1 MSSHPDSQYTH
12 NQKLTNEHV
21 TLLQN
26 TMFKLIENPILVDHL
41 TVNEVL
47 NLSTFSRKMPYHLP
61 FPFLSRNDG
70 RMGHPIWRT
79 YYDRT
84 TQHCLPL
91 YHKFQELG
99 SKYNLKQFIQ
109 CVRER

>member
-1 MSSHPDSQYTH
+1 MTTQTASRQTH

-26 TMFKLIENPILVDHL
+26 TMFRLIQHPKLVDHL

-47 NLSTFSRKMPYHLP
+47 NLSTFSRQIYYAIP
-61 FPFLSRNDG
+61 FPFLSRHTG
-70 RMGHPIWRT
+70 MGHPIWST
-79 YYDRT
+79 YDDW
-84 TQHCLPL
+84 QKPHCLPL
-91 YHKFQELG
+91 YHKFQEFG

-109 CVRER
+109 CVRD